1 MPDTR
6 IVLQQEMSY
15 ELKDKTLKMMIQR
28 GGGTSVGRLGSWPSK
43 VPRYVKKKKMDKN
56 RGRNL
61 RTFHSL
67 RAFIVELIKIN

>member
-43 VPRYVKKKKMDKN
+43 VPRYVKKNGQEPRSQSSHIPLPSCIYRRINKN
-56 RGRNL
+56 
-61 RTFHSL
+61 
-67 RAFIVELIKIN
+67 